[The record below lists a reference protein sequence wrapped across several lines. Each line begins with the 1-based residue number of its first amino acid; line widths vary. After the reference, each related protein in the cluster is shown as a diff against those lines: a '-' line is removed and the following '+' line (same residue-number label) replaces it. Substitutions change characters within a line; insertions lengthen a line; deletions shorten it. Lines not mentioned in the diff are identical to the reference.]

1 MVVQRMGFSSTP
13 GDSLRTYFSSQAAKT
28 NGTENLAGIADP
40 AIDALIDKIIE
51 AKSRPELMIAC
62 RVLDRILR
70 ANFYWISHW
79 YNPNHRIAYWDVFG
93 QPKTHPRY
101 SRGIPETWWYDRDK
115 AAKLE
120 RAG

>member
-1 MVVQRMGFSSTP
+1 MERDDMQ
-13 GDSLRTYFSSQAAKT
+13 
-28 NGTENLAGIADP
+28 NGAQVPYRVGRWLPSDHAFLARWL
-40 AIDALIDKIIE
+40 DAMIEKIIA
-51 AKSRPELMIAC
+51 AKSRDELNIAC

-101 SRGIPETWWYDRDK
+101 ARGIPETWWYDRDK